1 MSGTAADRTVRREVR
16 EEREQRDGSG
26 CPAGEGG
33 MLSLEV
39 VLMLPVVAL
48 LVLGLLQVA
57 GLGRDLLV
65 LHEAARVGAR
75 VAATTTGATA
85 PERAARAAAP
95 ELPGLLVEVVPAVRA
110 DGDLVVVT
118 VRVERRL
125 GPVSRTLRAEALAR
139 VEPVVMR

>member
-1 MSGTAADRTVRREVR
+1 MSTDTHERTDGFRRP
-16 EEREQRDGSG
+16 D
-26 CPAGEGG
+26 EGG

-39 VLMLPVVAL
+39 VLILPVVAL

-75 VAATTTGATA
+75 VAATTTGTSA

-95 ELPGLLVEVVPAVRA
+95 ELRDLTVDVAPASRA
-110 DGDLVVVT
+110 DGDLVVVV
-118 VRVERRL
+118 VRASHVL
-125 GPVSRTLRAEALAR
+125 GPVSRTLEARAVAR
-139 VEPVVMR
+139 VEPVVVG

>member
-1 MSGTAADRTVRREVR
+1 VGGVGADDE
-16 EEREQRDGSG
+16 
-26 CPAGEGG
+26 AG

-39 VLMLPVVAL
+39 VMMLPIIAL

-57 GLGRDLLV
+57 AFGRDLLM

-75 VAATTTGATA
+75 VAATTSGTSA

-95 ELPGLLVEVVPAVRA
+95 ELAGLIVEVIPAVRA

-118 VRVERRL
+118 VRAERSM
-125 GPVSRTLRAEALAR
+125 GPVTRTLTAEALAR
-139 VEPVVMR
+139 VEPTVQR

>member
-1 MSGTAADRTVRREVR
+1 
-16 EEREQRDGSG
+16 
-26 CPAGEGG
+26 

-39 VLMLPVVAL
+39 VMMLPIIAL

-57 GLGRDLLV
+57 AFGRDLLM

-75 VAATTTGATA
+75 VAATTSGTSA

-95 ELPGLLVEVVPAVRA
+95 ELVGLIVEVIPAVRA

-118 VRVERRL
+118 VRAERSM
-125 GPVSRTLRAEALAR
+125 GPVTRTLTAEALAR
-139 VEPVVMR
+139 VEPIVQR

>member
-1 MSGTAADRTVRREVR
+1 MGGVGADDE
-16 EEREQRDGSG
+16 
-26 CPAGEGG
+26 AG

-39 VLMLPVVAL
+39 VMMLPIIAL

-57 GLGRDLLV
+57 AFGRDLLM

-75 VAATTTGATA
+75 VAATTSGTSA

-95 ELPGLLVEVVPAVRA
+95 ELVGLIVEVIPAVRA

-118 VRVERRL
+118 VRAERSM
-125 GPVSRTLRAEALAR
+125 GPVTRTLTAEALAR
-139 VEPVVMR
+139 VEPIVQR

>member
-1 MSGTAADRTVRREVR
+1 
-16 EEREQRDGSG
+16 
-26 CPAGEGG
+26 

-39 VLMLPVVAL
+39 VLVLPVLAL

-57 GLGRDLLV
+57 ALGRDLLV

-75 VAATTTGATA
+75 VAATTSGSAA

-95 ELPGLLVEVVPAVRA
+95 ELSGLRVEVTPAVRA

-118 VRVERRL
+118 VRAEHRM
-125 GPVSRTLRAEALAR
+125 GPVTRTLQAEALAR
-139 VEPVVMR
+139 VEPIVVR

>member
-1 MSGTAADRTVRREVR
+1 VGGVGADDE
-16 EEREQRDGSG
+16 
-26 CPAGEGG
+26 AG

-39 VLMLPVVAL
+39 VMMLPIIAL

-57 GLGRDLLV
+57 AFGRDLLM

-75 VAATTTGATA
+75 VAATTSGTSA

-95 ELPGLLVEVVPAVRA
+95 ELVGLIVEVIPAVRA

-118 VRVERRL
+118 VRAERSM
-125 GPVSRTLRAEALAR
+125 GPVTRTLTAEALAR
-139 VEPVVMR
+139 VEPIVQR

>member
-1 MSGTAADRTVRREVR
+1 MSS
-16 EEREQRDGSG
+16 DGAEAES
-26 CPAGEGG
+26 G

-39 VLMLPVVAL
+39 VLVLPVVAL

-57 GLGRDLLV
+57 ALGRDLLV

-75 VAATTTGATA
+75 VAATTTGAAA

-95 ELPGLLVEVVPAVRA
+95 ELAGLVVEVTPAVRA

-118 VRVERRL
+118 VWAERRM
-125 GPVSRTLRAEALAR
+125 GPISRTLRAEALAQ